1 MQRRIFAQQLMML
14 IRKSGFRQIEIASK
28 IGISSAAISQFVH
41 GTTLPTLRHMEMIF
55 NTLKVPVKTRN
66 QMQYQLMLARS
77 EPRYTGKKNNGI
89 TLMPLRASM
98 GLSIDEV
105 AARTDMTVERL
116 TEIENA
122 GISVA
127 TEEEKNKLSEIY
139 NVNFEKE
146 EIAVAESGDI
156 NSLYQRG
163 GAPQIMVSDL
173 VEYDGEEKISEF
185 AWRNI
190 RNFISHTVSGV
201 SKPVVAQAYSSEVGF
216 LHDGLLQIVLS
227 DTRPT
232 GYATME
238 LRMYEGGIFRLWQ
251 PGNTPEKNDN
261 VPSFETHGNLLWSLP
276 VVEVILQPLKVKV
289 K

>member
-1 MQRRIFAQQLMML
+1 
-14 IRKSGFRQIEIASK
+14 
-28 IGISSAAISQFVH
+28 
-41 GTTLPTLRHMEMIF
+41 MEMIF

-89 TLMPLRASM
+89 SMMPLRASM

-116 TEIENA
+116 TEIENS
-122 GISVA
+122 GIAVA
-127 TEEEKNKLSEIY
+127 SDEEKKKLAEIY
-139 NVNFEKE
+139 GVDFEKE
-146 EIAVAESGDI
+146 EITVEESGDI

-201 SKPVVAQAYSSEVGF
+201 AKPVVAQAFSNEVGF
-216 LHDGLLQIVLS
+216 MHDGLLQIVLA

-238 LRMYEGGIFRLWQ
+238 LRMYEGGVFRLWQ
-251 PGNTPEKNDN
+251 PGNSSDKKDD
-261 VPSFETHGNLLWSLP
+261 VPSFETHGTIVWSLP

>member
-1 MQRRIFAQQLMML
+1 
-14 IRKSGFRQIEIASK
+14 
-28 IGISSAAISQFVH
+28 
-41 GTTLPTLRHMEMIF
+41 
-55 NTLKVPVKTRN
+55 
-66 QMQYQLMLARS
+66 
-77 EPRYTGKKNNGI
+77 
-89 TLMPLRASM
+89 
-98 GLSIDEV
+98 
-105 AARTDMTVERL
+105 
-116 TEIENA
+116 
-122 GISVA
+122 
-127 TEEEKNKLSEIY
+127 
-139 NVNFEKE
+139 
-146 EIAVAESGDI
+146 
-156 NSLYQRG
+156 
-163 GAPQIMVSDL
+163 MVSDL